1 MKKPDIKKVEK
12 RETSSVNSQLQRIHA
27 KIKNSLKID
36 NLDVNRCIETLDEL
50 ASLQVHN
57 VTSLETHK
65 DITTTLKKI

>member
-1 MKKPDIKKVEK
+1 MEKPDVKKVEK
-12 RETSSVNSQLQRIHA
+12 RETSVNSQLQRIHA

>member
-1 MKKPDIKKVEK
+1 MEKPDVKKVEK
-12 RETSSVNSQLQRIHA
+12 RETSVNSQLQRIHA

-57 VTSLETHK
+57 ATSLETHK
-65 DITTTLKKI
+65 DITTTPKKI